1 MQLMMQSLPV
11 PYFAL
16 TGRQLFLHFQQLL
29 PDGILCTACI
39 LTLCRPGAIQPFAAS
54 CLQTSLPA
62 DCRLHAERQ
71 LNSIEFQLIIQGAE
85 HAAY

>member
-1 MQLMMQSLPV
+1 MQLMMQCLPV
-11 PYFAL
+11 PHFAL

-39 LTLCRPGAIQPFAAS
+39 LTLCRPAAIQPFAA
-54 CLQTSLPA
+54 SLPA